1 MQRVALAGLL
11 LVSACAGTHEQTVR
25 DRLATQ
31 RFQFDETQPEAVPH
45 FDGGLGPYVAHAV
58 ARHPRMEAAY
68 YRWRAS
74 AARIDQGRRI
84 PDPTLTYTGFVRR
97 VETRVG
103 PQRHKLSLRQQLP
116 FPTVWGHGTEAA
128 SLDAAGAGRQV
139 DAVALTLTA
148 QVSDAYWELW
158 RITRVR
164 KVLKDQAAIL
174 DGLSVAARARLEVG
188 TSGLTAVA
196 QVGLLMARNAEAQS
210 ALDEAEARAQARLR
224 EALALRTADP
234 LEVDEKVEPVVAM
247 PKESPEA
254 LREAGAEHPA
264 IDALALQANAHEE
277 RAELAYAKG
286 LPTFSLGFDWIE
298 TGPALDPALD
308 GSGRDAVTISAG
320 ISIPLWRFSEDAAE
334 EEARAMARSTRAERE
349 ALVVARSGAIDRTL
363 SKIRDQ
369 VRRVK
374 LYRDTL
380 QPQAEAVLESALAEY
395 QVGNV
400 SLATAI
406 MAQRDLLEVQMG
418 LFEAQAAHARSW
430 SELEH
435 LVGRK
440 VEAGEAA

>member
-1 MQRVALAGLL
+1 MQRIALAGLV

-25 DRLATQ
+25 DRLATH
-31 RFQFDETQPEAVPH
+31 RSFDRPPSPRPRA
-45 FDGGLGPYVAHAV
+45 FDGGLGAYVAHAV
-58 ARHPRMEAAY
+58 ATHPRMEAAY
-68 YRWRAS
+68 FRWRAS
-74 AARIDQGRRI
+74 AARIDQGRRV

-116 FPTVWGHGTEAA
+116 FPTVWGHGTEAS
-128 SLDAAGAGRQV
+128 SLDAESEGRRV

-148 QVSDAYWELW
+148 KVSDAYWDLW
-158 RITRVR
+158 RIARVR
-164 KVLKDQAAIL
+164 RVLKDQAAIL
-174 DGLSVAARARLEVG
+174 DGLSASARARLEVG
-188 TSGLTAVA
+188 SVGLTEVA
-196 QVGLLMARNAEAQS
+196 QVGLLIARNAEAQS
-210 ALDEAEARAQARLR
+210 ALDEQEARARA
-224 EALALRTADP
+224 ALRSALSVDGDTPLTVDP
-234 LEVDEKVEPVVAM
+234 EAAPKVALPR
-247 PKESPEA
+247 ESPAA

-264 IDALALQANAHEE
+264 IDALALSAEAHDE
-277 RAELAYAKG
+277 RAELAYAEG
-286 LPTFSLGFDWIE
+286 LPTFSIGLDWIE

-308 GSGRDAVTISAG
+308 GSGRDAVTVSAG
-320 ISIPLWRFSEDAAE
+320 ISIPLWRFAEDAAE
-334 EEARAMARSTRAERE
+334 EESRALARATRADRE
-349 ALVVARSGAIDRTL
+349 ALVVARRGAIDEVL
-363 SKIRDQ
+363 SRLRDG

-380 QPQAEAVLESALAEY
+380 RPQAEAVLESALAEY

-430 SELEH
+430 SALEH

-440 VEAGEAA
+440 VEAGEAV